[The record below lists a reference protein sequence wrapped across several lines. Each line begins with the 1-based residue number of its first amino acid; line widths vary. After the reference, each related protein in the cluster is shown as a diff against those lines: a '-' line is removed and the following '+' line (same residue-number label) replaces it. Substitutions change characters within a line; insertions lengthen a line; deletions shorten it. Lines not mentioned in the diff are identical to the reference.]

1 MILILFMTTKNTKIQ
16 PLIEDVGRIVPGV
29 FLKSTEY
36 KRWLVEHELDEVWA
50 QILHQ
55 VDSNRNFFA
64 MGYDR
69 EAANSRD
76 TLGYLLNIIFEQSR
90 DRLPNFL
97 LELFSFYSEEKLEYV
112 DVTDIKKDLL
122 AAGYSEEEVAVLD
135 GINIPEQI
143 EEKIE
148 EEQTQ
153 EQKVRSLEQA
163 YLAHREENSREA
175 IDAYLEWHSAALL
188 YLSSYYTE
196 ANPDYAEFKHIDN
209 SGNGHVLRSTFKSIY
224 SIYNLLMNGVTT
236 KEIAKTVANSKKTPL
251 VFISHSHSDK
261 DFVMALV
268 NLLDDMG
275 FTKDTLFCSS
285 VREYGIPL
293 SGDIF
298 ETIRGL
304 FLEHDL
310 YVIFVHSP
318 RFYGSAVSLNEMGAA
333 WVLKTDFCSFL
344 TNDMEYDKMVGVVNN
359 AKLSIKVDEEEAN
372 GLLNDLYKHLAKV
385 FNLQEMDV
393 NKWERKR
400 DQFLQVVRNLKYD
413 AVENAVEENAVDTEY
428 KKLQIS
434 KMKAEAE
441 ARKKAI
447 IRGNIVKG
455 YKSSASTLKIFNA
468 GMSTARNVRVE
479 WLNDCSDVMVKGDFS
494 EIGELTPQ
502 NSRSYYLFLI
512 GGHPETMNL
521 RYSWDDDFAQGNQIE
536 ESLQL

>member
-1 MILILFMTTKNTKIQ
+1 MSTAVNTKIQ

-36 KRWLVEHELDEVWA
+36 KRWLVERDLDNVWA
-50 QILHQ
+50 QIFSQ
-55 VDSNRNFFA
+55 VESNRNFIA
-64 MGYDR
+64 MGFDH
-69 EAANSRD
+69 EAADSKDAFN
-76 TLGYLLNIIFEQSR
+76 YLLNIIFEQR
-90 DRLPNFL
+90 KDRLPAFL
-97 LELFSFYSEEKLEYV
+97 VDILSFYSYQETAYI

-122 AAGYSEEEVAVLD
+122 AAGYSEDEVAVLD
-135 GINIPEQI
+135 GIAIPEQI

-148 EEQTQ
+148 VEQTQ
-153 EQKVRSLEQA
+153 EQKVRALEQA
-163 YLAHREENSREA
+163 YLAHRDENSREA

-188 YLSSYYTE
+188 YLSNYYTE
-196 ANPDYAEFKHIDN
+196 ANPDYSEFKHIDN
-209 SGNGHVLRSTFKSIY
+209 SGNGHVLRHNYKLLY
-224 SIYNLLMNGVTT
+224 SIYNLLINGVT
-236 KEIAKTVANSKKTPL
+236 KQEIVKTANSGKKTPL
-251 VFISHSHSDK
+251 VFISHSSNDK
-261 DFVMALV
+261 DFVDALV

-275 FTKDTLFCSS
+275 FTKETLFCSS

-310 YVIFVHSP
+310 YVIFIHSP

-344 TNDMEYDKMVGVVNN
+344 TNDMDYPKMKGVVND
-359 AKLSIKVDEEEAN
+359 AKLSIKVDDKEAPK
-372 GLLNDLYKHLAKV
+372 LLNDLYKHLSTV
-385 FNLQEMDV
+385 FSLQEMGV

-400 DQFLQVVRNLKYD
+400 DQFLQVVRNLKYEV
-413 AVENAVEENAVDTEY
+413 VEDTAEENDVDTEY
-428 KKLQIS
+428 KKLQIA

-441 ARKKAI
+441 ARQKAV

-455 YKSSASTLKIFNA
+455 YKGSGSTLKIFNA
-468 GMSTARNVRVE
+468 GAVTARNVRVE
-479 WLNDCSDVMVKGDFS
+479 WLNESSDVTVRGDFS

-502 NSRSYYLFLI
+502 NSRSYNLYLI
-512 GGHPETMNL
+512 EGHIETMNL
-521 RYSWDDDFAQGNQIE
+521 RYSWDDDFAIGNQLE